1 MKYSKKLLSIL
12 LAITATASSLPFTA
26 ISANMATVDTE
37 KVSTIKSKLNDD
49 GSISYIKDNGKEVSV
64 ESLNDTK
71 STKATYPKKYD
82 LRDYK
87 RVTKVKDQGDDGYC
101 WSFAS
106 AASIES
112 NILSNPSLS
121 KKIGDNP
128 SEKLDIAQTATPYYI
143 MTNTDDEN
151 SPFYN
156 DYFYDEYKGSYGGWP
171 VYVAQGLNCS
181 FGTYPETLM
190 PYENSLLGY
199 SDTLKYYSDYHLK
212 EYNQLSNDANTLK
225 DNIINNGA
233 IGVYYYNLSRC
244 YSKDTFSYCDS
255 KEEIEKGYEQPH
267 VVAIVGW
274 NDNYS
279 RNKFDGAVKPKN
291 NGAWLCKNSWGTDNQ
306 DKGYFWLSYECT
318 DTQFFQFI
326 MQDNSAYDNEYQL
339 GYYYGAAVNV
349 DKSAN
354 IFTAKSDE
362 EITQVS
368 FGTSSSYTY
377 DISVYKLNKNYK
389 SPTDGTVIAKT
400 SGKADNIGIHYID
413 LPSGVKVN
421 AGDKFSVVVSSKGK
435 YYITVDDIKDKPH
448 SRKNSY
454 YYISNKW
461 VDSTTPSLG
470 IYYSSIKAFTKNLDN
485 NAKVKNEL
493 SETINKAENTKY
505 PEEALKEDVT
515 ALNTEIEKGKELLSK
530 ENVCASDLNNSTA
543 LINYRLQNLVN
554 SVYHINSIDDYN
566 KLTKGLRSGN
576 ISPSK
581 IILNTDLDFEGSYIK
596 DSLSNCLGNLTVQ
609 FIGNNHTIKNG
620 KLPVFSDIQKNMY
633 QSFFG
638 NLKSSSVTD
647 IHFENV
653 TADGTNSVSIVS
665 NSIINSK
672 LDNVTVSNCK
682 INLDKNTTEQHSAG
696 IAYSFIS
703 SSLVN
708 CSVTDCEF
716 YGYNVFE
723 TVDSSD
729 DCIYSNNNATNNKIA
744 SYYEISVYDNNA
756 DKPKDI
762 YINFSSFSEN
772 YVCEKT
778 TDNKTRI
785 KVYADDFTINDD
797 DCPKALTKGNDG
809 YYYINIDEISARIG
823 VNVTTNYS
831 KEESAYLYRVD
842 LKTRQDT
849 LKQVKLKDSTIN
861 FALPENICGEKI
873 VGTEDG
879 IFENSEFTYD
889 IQNLTIPNSYTFIG
903 NDCFVQLSSLQ
914 TVTIGNGI
922 KVIPYSAFSDKANL
936 RSVKLGTS
944 VEEIGNSAFLGD
956 SNLKSIILPNSLKK
970 IGENAFQQTGI
981 TNYTLGENVTKIG
994 IDSIGYTN
1002 LSIPW
1007 ENYRTVR
1014 LPKVIINGYT
1024 DAVKNYAKKN
1034 GFTFN
1039 DLSKNKPI
1047 TTKYN
1052 FNITNP
1058 KRGDVNLDGYIN
1070 VKDSSLIQKYLLKKV
1085 KLNDLQLYNCSVKGC
1100 EETLTVK
1107 NAVAIQKY
1115 LAKKISTITPF
1126 EPAG

>member
-1 MKYSKKLLSIL
+1 MKHSKKLLSIL

-26 ISANMATVDTE
+26 ISANMATVDKE
-37 KVSTIKSKLNDD
+37 KISTIKSQVNDD
-49 GSISYIKDNGKEVSV
+49 GSISYIKDNNKEVSAN
-64 ESLNDTK
+64 SLNDTK
-71 STKATYPKKYD
+71 STKATYPEKYD

-87 RVTKVKDQGDDGYC
+87 RVTKVKNQGDDGYC
-101 WSFAS
+101 WSFGAT
-106 AASIES
+106 ASIES
-112 NILSNPSLS
+112 NILSNPNLS

-128 SEKLDIAQTATPYYI
+128 SEKLDLAQTATPLYI
-143 MTNTDDEN
+143 MTNTDDKS

-156 DYFYDEYKGSYGGWP
+156 DYFYDEQKGSSGGWP
-171 VYVAQGLNCS
+171 VYVAQGLNCG

-199 SDTLKYYSDYHLK
+199 SNTLKNYSDFRLK
-212 EYNQLSNDANTLK
+212 EYNQLSNEANTLK

-233 IGVYYYNLSRC
+233 IALYYYSIGSC
-244 YSKDTFSYCDS
+244 YSEDKISYCDS
-255 KEEIEKGYEQPH
+255 RKVTEEDEIQPH

-274 NDNYS
+274 DDNYS
-279 RNKFDGAVKPKN
+279 RDKFDGKVKPKN
-291 NGAWLCKNSWGTDNQ
+291 NGAWLCKNSWGTEYQDN
-306 DKGYFWLSYECT
+306 GYFWLSYECT

-326 MQDNSAYDNEYQL
+326 MQDNTTYDNEYQL
-339 GYYYGAAVNV
+339 GYYYETAVDV

-354 IFTAKSDE
+354 VFTANSNE

-368 FGTSSSYTY
+368 FGTGSSYTY

-400 SGKADNIGIHYID
+400 SGKVDNIGIHYID

-421 AGDKFSVVVSSKGK
+421 AGDKFSVVVSSKGNG
-435 YYITVDDIKDKPH
+435 YISVDDLKEKPH
-448 SRKNSY
+448 SSKNSY
-454 YYISNKW
+454 YYSDNKW
-461 VDSTTPSLG
+461 IDSTDPSLDV
-470 IYYSSIKAFTKNLDN
+470 YYTSIKAFTKNLDN

-493 SETINKAENTKY
+493 SEAIKKAENTKF
-505 PEEALKEDVT
+505 PEEAIKEDVT
-515 ALNTEIEKGKELLSK
+515 ALNTEVAKGKELLSK
-530 ENVCASDLNNSTA
+530 ENVCATDLNNSTI
-543 LINYRLQNLVN
+543 LINYRLETLVN
-554 SVYHINSIDDYN
+554 SVYYINSMDDYN
-566 KLTKGLRSGN
+566 TLAKKLHTGEL
-576 ISPSK
+576 SPSK
-581 IILNTDLDFEGSYIK
+581 IILNTDLDFEGGYITET
-596 DSLSNCLGNLTVQ
+596 LSNYTGGLTVQ
-609 FIGNNHTIKNG
+609 FVGNNHTIKNG
-620 KLPVFSDIQKNMY
+620 TLPIFSDLQKNMY

-638 NLKSSSVTD
+638 KLKSSSITD
-647 IHFENV
+647 LHFENI
-653 TADGTNSVSIVS
+653 TATGTGTTTIVS
-665 NSIINSK
+665 PSITNSK
-672 LDNVTVSNCK
+672 LDNVTLNNCK

-696 IAYSFIS
+696 IAYSFDFS
-703 SSLVN
+703 SIVN
-708 CSVTDCEF
+708 CSVTNCEF
-716 YGYNVFE
+716 YGYNVYE
-723 TVDSSD
+723 MISSQEN
-729 DCIYSNNNATNNKIA
+729 CIYSNNTASNNKIA
-744 SYYEISVYDNNA
+744 SYYAIGVYDNKDN
-756 DKPKDI
+756 KPKDI
-762 YINFSSFSEN
+762 YITFNSFSEN

-785 KVYADDFTINDD
+785 KVYADDYTINDEAN
-797 DCPKALTKGNDG
+797 PKCISKGDDG
-809 YYYINIDEISARIG
+809 YYYINTDEFKSTTI
-823 VNVTTNYS
+823 VNITTNYS

-842 LKTRQDT
+842 LKTRQAT
-849 LKQVKLKDSTIN
+849 LKQINLKSSTTN
-861 FALPENICGEKI
+861 LTLPTTICGEKI
-873 VGTEDG
+873 VGTEDE
-879 IFENSEFTYD
+879 ILKDSEFTYD
-889 IQNLTIPNSYTFIG
+889 VLNLTIPDSYLFIG
-903 NDCFVQLSSLQ
+903 NDCFINLNSLQ

-936 RSVKLGTS
+936 HSVELGTS
-944 VEEIGNSAFLGD
+944 VEEIGDSAFLGD
-956 SNLKSIILPNSLKK
+956 SKLKSITLPNTLKT

-981 TNYTLGENVTKIG
+981 TNFTLGKNVTNIG
-994 IDSIGYTN
+994 TDAIGYTN

-1007 ENYRTVR
+1007 ENYRTVK

-1039 DLSKNKPI
+1039 DLNKNKPV

-1070 VKDSSLIQKYLLKKV
+1070 VKDSSLIQKYLLKKA

>member
-1 MKYSKKLLSIL
+1 MKHSKKLLSIL

-26 ISANMATVDTE
+26 ISANMATVDTK

-49 GSISYIKDNGKEVSV
+49 GSISYIKDNSKEVSV

-101 WSFAS
+101 WSFGS

-171 VYVAQGLNCS
+171 VYVAQGLNCG

-190 PYENSLLGY
+190 PYKNSLLGY

-212 EYNQLSNDANTLK
+212 EYNQLSNGANTLK

-306 DKGYFWLSYECT
+306 DKGYFWLSYECA

-454 YYISNKW
+454 YYVGNKW
-461 VDSTTPSLG
+461 VDSTTTSLG

-493 SETINKAENTKY
+493 SETIN
-505 PEEALKEDVT
+505 
-515 ALNTEIEKGKELLSK
+515 
-530 ENVCASDLNNSTA
+530 
-543 LINYRLQNLVN
+543 
-554 SVYHINSIDDYN
+554 
-566 KLTKGLRSGN
+566 
-576 ISPSK
+576 
-581 IILNTDLDFEGSYIK
+581 
-596 DSLSNCLGNLTVQ
+596 
-609 FIGNNHTIKNG
+609 
-620 KLPVFSDIQKNMY
+620 
-633 QSFFG
+633 
-638 NLKSSSVTD
+638 
-647 IHFENV
+647 
-653 TADGTNSVSIVS
+653 
-665 NSIINSK
+665 
-672 LDNVTVSNCK
+672 
-682 INLDKNTTEQHSAG
+682 
-696 IAYSFIS
+696 
-703 SSLVN
+703 
-708 CSVTDCEF
+708 
-716 YGYNVFE
+716 
-723 TVDSSD
+723 
-729 DCIYSNNNATNNKIA
+729 
-744 SYYEISVYDNNA
+744 
-756 DKPKDI
+756 
-762 YINFSSFSEN
+762 
-772 YVCEKT
+772 
-778 TDNKTRI
+778 
-785 KVYADDFTINDD
+785 
-797 DCPKALTKGNDG
+797 
-809 YYYINIDEISARIG
+809 
-823 VNVTTNYS
+823 
-831 KEESAYLYRVD
+831 
-842 LKTRQDT
+842 
-849 LKQVKLKDSTIN
+849 
-861 FALPENICGEKI
+861 
-873 VGTEDG
+873 
-879 IFENSEFTYD
+879 
-889 IQNLTIPNSYTFIG
+889 
-903 NDCFVQLSSLQ
+903 
-914 TVTIGNGI
+914 
-922 KVIPYSAFSDKANL
+922 
-936 RSVKLGTS
+936 
-944 VEEIGNSAFLGD
+944 
-956 SNLKSIILPNSLKK
+956 
-970 IGENAFQQTGI
+970 
-981 TNYTLGENVTKIG
+981 
-994 IDSIGYTN
+994 
-1002 LSIPW
+1002 
-1007 ENYRTVR
+1007 
-1014 LPKVIINGYT
+1014 
-1024 DAVKNYAKKN
+1024 
-1034 GFTFN
+1034 
-1039 DLSKNKPI
+1039 
-1047 TTKYN
+1047 
-1052 FNITNP
+1052 
-1058 KRGDVNLDGYIN
+1058 
-1070 VKDSSLIQKYLLKKV
+1070 
-1085 KLNDLQLYNCSVKGC
+1085 
-1100 EETLTVK
+1100 
-1107 NAVAIQKY
+1107 
-1115 LAKKISTITPF
+1115 
-1126 EPAG
+1126 